1 MLFANYLTDTNE
13 ALLFLSYAIINQPKL
28 NLQERPAAGAGARSA
43 WGRASAP
50 TSASRASARNAA
62 DRRYASMTAE
72 GASARSAWG
81 RASAPTSAAR
91 ASARNAA
98 DRRYASMTARHEVS
112 AAEQGAARGAKES
125 VLIGQDRHKRIN
137 NPQAD
142 FRTGRSRSRDR
153 DVSKG
158 RGSGASFMHAR
169 DGLANRDRRY
179 LAWSA
184 RLAC

>member
-28 NLQERPAAGAGARSA
+28 NLQERPA
-43 WGRASAP
+43 
-50 TSASRASARNAA
+50 
-62 DRRYASMTAE
+62 
-72 GASARSAWG
+72 
-81 RASAPTSAAR
+81 
-91 ASARNAA
+91 
-98 DRRYASMTARHEVS
+98 RHEVS

-125 VLIGQDRHKRIN
+125 VLIGQDLHKRID

-153 DVSKG
+153 DVSKAEI
-158 RGSGASFMHAR
+158 RGQFHAR
-169 DGLANRDRRY
+169 ARGLANRDRRY
-179 LAWSA
+179 LAWSD

>member
-28 NLQERPAAGAGARSA
+28 NLQERPA
-43 WGRASAP
+43 
-50 TSASRASARNAA
+50 
-62 DRRYASMTAE
+62 
-72 GASARSAWG
+72 
-81 RASAPTSAAR
+81 
-91 ASARNAA
+91 
-98 DRRYASMTARHEVS
+98 RHEVS

-125 VLIGQDRHKRIN
+125 VLIGQDLHKRID

>member
-28 NLQERPAAGAGARSA
+28 NLQERPA
-43 WGRASAP
+43 
-50 TSASRASARNAA
+50 
-62 DRRYASMTAE
+62 
-72 GASARSAWG
+72 
-81 RASAPTSAAR
+81 
-91 ASARNAA
+91 
-98 DRRYASMTARHEVS
+98 RHEVS

-125 VLIGQDRHKRIN
+125 VLIGQDLHKRID

-153 DVSKG
+153 DVSKRSF
-158 RGSGASFMHAR
+158 RGQFMHER
-169 DGLANRDRRY
+169 NGLANRDRRY
-179 LAWSA
+179 LAWSD